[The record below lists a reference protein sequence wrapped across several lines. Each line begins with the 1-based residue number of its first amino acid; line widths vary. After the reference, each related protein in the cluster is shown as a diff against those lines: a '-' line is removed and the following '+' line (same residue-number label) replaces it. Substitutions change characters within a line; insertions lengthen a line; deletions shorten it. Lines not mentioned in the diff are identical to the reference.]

1 MAKSKILDRITISF
15 YDEVEIHTV
24 LLKALNKVSAPRLR
38 GAKLKEW
45 AYNDIKSDTKL
56 FKEIMQDDKLENKS
70 EIVESKK
77 ADDKRNKL
85 KSKLNVVTA
94 DD

>member
-45 AYNDIKSDTKL
+45 AYNYIKSDTKL
-56 FKEIMQDDKLENKS
+56 FNEIMQDDKLENKS

>member
-1 MAKSKILDRITISF
+1 
-15 YDEVEIHTV
+15 
-24 LLKALNKVSAPRLR
+24 
-38 GAKLKEW
+38 
-45 AYNDIKSDTKL
+45 
-56 FKEIMQDDKLENKS
+56 MQDDKLENKS